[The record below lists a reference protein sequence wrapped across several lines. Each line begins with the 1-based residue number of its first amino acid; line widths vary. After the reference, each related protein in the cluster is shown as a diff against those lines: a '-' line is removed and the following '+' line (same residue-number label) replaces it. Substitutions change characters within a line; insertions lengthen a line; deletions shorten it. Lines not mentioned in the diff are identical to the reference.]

1 MPEQATAHDHRQS
14 ELYEFTTEELEEQRE
29 EIEEELDRRKHDI
42 DTDDAERV
50 ELVNGRYVAW
60 TDLSAHPNR
69 KAGKAWILQVTGTH
83 ETYAVDGD
91 WLDKQTIDGEYHM
104 DVSDLSSGDIV
115 KVSGAS
121 HNNKKHRYYR
131 IVELTDAALYYT
143 PECGLEESEVIEE
156 VGD

>member
-1 MPEQATAHDHRQS
+1 MVEQTTAHDHRQS
-14 ELYEFTTEELEEQRE
+14 DLYEFTTEELEEQRE

-50 ELVNGRYVAW
+50 ELVNGQYVAW
-60 TDLSAHPNR
+60 TDLSAHANR
-69 KAGKAWILQVTGTH
+69 KAGKAWILQVTDTH
-83 ETYAVDGD
+83 DRYAVDGN
-91 WLDKQTIDGEYHM
+91 WLDKQTIDGAYHM
-104 DVSDLSSGDIV
+104 DVSELSRGDIV

-121 HNNKKHRYYR
+121 HNNKQHRYYR

-143 PECGLEESEVIEE
+143 PESGLEESEVIEE